1 MPRSKRK
8 LRLTI
13 VICVFFWIYI
23 NFVLDPVYLQSIH
36 RYVVRHEILRGDV
49 VNKQE
54 THSKSRLCREK
65 LSFPG
70 EMCPKPYSDIASCEL
85 SEDGFSCP
93 DIRRKGNTTLR
104 QAQLVVTRMLRVFDL
119 ISRKHNLPYWVRSG
133 SLIGAIRHNGFIPWD
148 DDIDI
153 EMPLMYYIDFF
164 EKFSRELPDD
174 MFFQTSKT
182 DPTYHRPKSIF
193 NIRSVSD
200 RRVGV
205 YGGNWRPKVRDRSS
219 CYKYCLKKGCTWHDG
234 LQLDIFVTDSIPW
247 GIFPLR
253 EMSFE
258 GFNILV
264 PNRWKSVIA
273 DEYPQFMD
281 LPREAFRLP
290 KNIDVD
296 PLHSCEALLLKKTK
310 V

>member
-1 MPRSKRK
+1 MPRFRRK

-49 VNKQE
+49 VKKQE

-119 ISRKHNLPYWVRSG
+119 IARKHNLPYWVRSG

-182 DPTYHRPKSIF
+182 DLTYHRPKSIF

-296 PLHSCEALLLKKTK
+296 PLHSCEALL
-310 V
+310 

>member
-1 MPRSKRK
+1 MRRFKRK
-8 LRLTI
+8 LKLI
-13 VICVFFWIYI
+13 ILICVCFFIYI
-23 NFVLDPVYLQSIH
+23 NFFLDPVYLQSIH
-36 RYVVRHEILRGDV
+36 RYAFGHEILRGDV
-49 VNKQE
+49 VNKQGE
-54 THSKSRLCREK
+54 RSRSRLCKEK

-70 EMCPKPYSDIASCEL
+70 EMCPKPFTEISSCDL
-85 SEDGFSCP
+85 NKDRFSCP

-119 ISRKHNLPYWVRSG
+119 ISRKHNIPYWLRSG

-153 EMPLMYYIDFF
+153 EIPLMYYIDFF

-174 MFFQTSKT
+174 MFFQTSET
-182 DPTYHRPKSIF
+182 DSKYHRPKSIF

-200 RRVGV
+200 TRVGV
-205 YGGNWRPKVRDRSS
+205 YRGNWRPKVRDRSS
-219 CYKYCLKKGCTWHDG
+219 CYKYCLKKGCDWHDG

-253 EMSFE
+253 EMTFE

-281 LPREAFRLP
+281 LPRKGFRLP
-290 KNIDVD
+290 KNIDID
-296 PLHSCEALLLKKTK
+296 PLHSCEELSKKTE

>member
-1 MPRSKRK
+1 MPRFRRK

-182 DPTYHRPKSIF
+182 DLTYHRPKSIF

-296 PLHSCEALLLKKTK
+296 PLHSCEALL
-310 V
+310 